1 MPVLPGVR
9 VTHAPSLSE
18 GDGCAGGEF
27 RLTATAAAAKGSGSA
42 DSVTQMLKAG
52 TADSGR

>member
-18 GDGCAGGEF
+18 GDGCTGGEF